1 MARIYVIKAK
11 VAEYTDQQ
19 GVKKTK
25 YLDIGAVF
33 DGQNGLS
40 MKLDAIPTNW
50 DGFAFLA
57 EPQPRQGQQRPN
69 GAGRPSGTDGGN
81 RSGGGYSRGNNQ
93 GGRQQQ
99 YEDGG
104 DDIPF

>member
-11 VAEYTDQQ
+11 VGEYTDAQ
-19 GVKKTK
+19 GQKKTK

-57 EPQPRQGQQRPN
+57 EPQQRQQGQRSPQRQPQ
-69 GAGRPSGTDGGN
+69 PQY
-81 RSGGGYSRGNNQ
+81 GGG
-93 GGRQQQ
+93 GRRPPPSN
-99 YEDGG
+99 GF
-104 DDIPF
+104 DDDDVAF

>member
-11 VAEYTDQQ
+11 VGEYTDQQ

-57 EPQPRQGQQRPN
+57 EPQPRQQGQQQRRQN
-69 GAGRPSGTDGGN
+69 GQGGGN
-81 RSGGGYSRGNNQ
+81 LYNR